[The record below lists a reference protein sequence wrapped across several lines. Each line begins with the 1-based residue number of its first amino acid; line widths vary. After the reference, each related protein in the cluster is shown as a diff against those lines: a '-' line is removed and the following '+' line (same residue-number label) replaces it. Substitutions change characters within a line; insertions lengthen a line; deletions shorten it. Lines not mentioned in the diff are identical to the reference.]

1 MKVLLIR
8 SNPTIVNNTRLPAS
22 LSDEIGCV
30 MPLGIAYIAAYL
42 RQNGVSVAILDAEAE
57 NLSIDDIRAKIKSIS
72 PDIVGV
78 SSMTPTVHDDLEV
91 AKTAKDL
98 GCKVVVGGAQANAMP
113 EETLQFNFVDF
124 IIQGEGEIP
133 MFQLLQALGEKISF
147 SEVKGLG
154 YKNSNG
160 EIILNEPY
168 IHDNIDEL
176 PFPARDLLPYEKY
189 FSLISKGRLTTVC
202 AGRGCPFQCGFCFK
216 QPQDRKCRFRS
227 PESVADEIQEVI
239 QKYGINE
246 INFVTDTLTFKKDFI
261 IGFCEELINRNINIS
276 WIAPTRVDCITP
288 EIILLMKKAGCRSLR
303 FGVESGSP
311 EILKLMNKNIELEQ
325 VLTAFN
331 WAKQAKIETF
341 AYLIIG
347 YLNETEE
354 TVKQTLKFVKKLK
367 PDLLMYNVATPLP
380 KTKLFEQ
387 AVKAGLVEE
396 NYWKNFIKDK
406 NYPRI
411 PYLFKDTEKWTDI
424 AYRQFF
430 FSPSF
435 IAKKILQIRPN
446 NILLYFKALKG
457 IMGLKK

>member
-8 SNPTIVNNTRLPAS
+8 ANPTIVNNTRLPAS

-42 RQNGVSVAILDAEAE
+42 RQNRVEVAMLDAEAE
-57 NLSIDDIRAKIKSIS
+57 NLSPDEVKKRIAKEK
-72 PDIVGV
+72 PYIVGV
-78 SSMTPTVHDDLEV
+78 SSMTPTVHDDLEI

-98 GCKVVVGGAQANAMP
+98 GCKVVIGGAQANAMP
-113 EETLQFNFVDF
+113 EETLEFKFVDF
-124 IIQGEGEIP
+124 VIQGEGEIP
-133 MFQLLQALGEKISF
+133 MLQLVQALEEKIPLSQ
-147 SEVKGLG
+147 VQGLG
-154 YKNSNG
+154 YKNLNG
-160 EIILNEPY
+160 EITLNEPY
-168 IHDNIDEL
+168 IHDNIDEI
-176 PFPARDLLPYEKY
+176 PYPARDLLPYEKY

-227 PESVADEIQEVI
+227 PKSVADEIQEVVE
-239 QKYGINE
+239 KYEINE

-261 IGFCEELINRNINIS
+261 IGFCEELISRKINIS

-288 EIILLMKKAGCRSLR
+288 EIISLMKKAGCRSLR

-311 EILKLMNKNIELEQ
+311 EILKLMNKNIDLEQ
-325 VLTAFN
+325 ILTAFK

-380 KTKLFEQ
+380 RTKLFEQ
-387 AVKAGLVEE
+387 AVKEGLVAE
-396 NYWKNFIKDK
+396 NYWQNFIKDK

-411 PYLFKDTEKWTDI
+411 PYLFKDTEKWIDI

-430 FSPSF
+430 FSPFF
-435 IAKKILQIRPN
+435 IMKKLLQLRPD
-446 NILLYFKALKG
+446 NIFLYFKALKG
-457 IMGLKK
+457 ILGLKK